1 MFQHLEVQLILG
13 EIKVIL
19 MVQYPDKL
27 NNCHTGLHAR
37 LFSIEMSTNWFVFLI
52 VKHLTWS
59 SFVYV

>member
-37 LFSIEMSTNWFVFLI
+37 LFSIEMSTN
-52 VKHLTWS
+52 
-59 SFVYV
+59 